1 LTFVP
6 IRAFSWGKAAVM
18 TKTRQRKQN
27 LLTARAIEAA
37 QESGRYSDGNGLY
50 LVVRDGGSKQWMFL
64 YRRGGKLKEMG
75 LSSPAK
81 GVTLAMARD
90 RRNEAR
96 AILAGGRDPLEA
108 RRQSEQAISGIPTFG
123 AYALALVERIEEG
136 FSNPKH
142 RQQWKNTLQTYCGPI
157 WGLPIDRVDTAGVL
171 ACLTPIWQ
179 SKPETASRVR
189 GRIERV
195 LNAAKAERLR
205 TGENPA
211 AWRGHLDATL
221 PKPGK
226 LTRGHHAALAY
237 SDISTFMSDLR
248 ARPAG
253 AALALELAVLTV
265 TRTSEV
271 LNAKWG
277 EFDLNAGLWTIP
289 AARMKARREHRVAL
303 SKRAL
308 AIVSELAKARISE
321 FVFPGQKPGRPLSNM
336 AMLML
341 LERMGRRR
349 AITSHGFRSTFSDWA
364 SEVSPFSSE
373 LRESALAHTIGNKAE
388 AAYRRGD
395 ALEKR
400 RAMMEAWAQW
410 CEPKAANVVAF
421 ARQGAAV

>member
-1 LTFVP
+1 
-6 IRAFSWGKAAVM
+6 M

-27 LLTARAIEAA
+27 LLTARAIETAKKP
-37 QESGRYSDGNGLY
+37 GRYSDGNGLY
-50 LVVRDGGSKQWMFL
+50 LVVRPGGSKQWMFL
-64 YRRGGKLKEMG
+64 YRRDGKLREMG
-75 LSSPAK
+75 LGSPLK

-90 RRNEAR
+90 LRDEAR
-96 AILAGGRDPLEA
+96 AAMARGDDPLEA
-108 RRQSEQAISGIPTFG
+108 RRQAEQSAGGIPTFG
-123 AYALALVERIEEG
+123 AYALALVDRIEEG

-142 RQQWKNTLQTYCGPI
+142 RQQWRNTLQTYCEPI
-157 WGLPIDRVDTAGVL
+157 WNLSVNRVETAGVL
-171 ACLTPIWQ
+171 ECLTPIWQ

-195 LNAAKAERLR
+195 LNAAKAEKLR
-205 TGENPA
+205 AGENPA

-237 SDISTFMSDLR
+237 ADMSAFMTELR
-248 ARPAG
+248 ARPAT
-253 AALALELAVLTV
+253 AALALELAVLTA

-271 LNAKWG
+271 LNARWA
-277 EFDLNAGLWTIP
+277 EFDLDAGLWTIP
-289 AARMKARREHRVAL
+289 AERMKARREHRVAL

-308 AIVSELAKARISE
+308 AIVSELDKAQTSE
-321 FVFPGQKPGRPLSNM
+321 FVFPGQKPKRPLSNM

-341 LERMGRRR
+341 LERMGRRG
-349 AITSHGFRSTFSDWA
+349 AITSHGFRSSFSDWA
-364 SEVSPFSSE
+364 SEVSPYSSE

-410 CEPKAANVVAF
+410 CEPRAANVVAF
-421 ARQGAAV
+421 ARAGGDV